1 MNNTWTFDDSVAVR
15 FQHEAESHIPSYHT
29 VIEKCI
35 NFAIKNLQKTD
46 LIIDVGSAL
55 GFTIKKFKDAGFTN
69 IVGVEN
75 SPAMIA
81 RSLFPDLVIESSS
94 LPANRY
100 KLILANWT
108 LHFVNDK
115 VAYLQNVYNCLDNGY
130 FILTDKTEQSD
141 LVKNMYYDFKRS
153 KGVSDQYIFEKEK
166 QLQGIMVSKQ
176 ISWYIKTLENIGF
189 QFEIIHA
196 DLGFVTFLC
205 SKS

>member
-15 FQHEAESHIPSYHT
+15 FQLEAESHIPSYHT

-115 VAYLQNVYNCLDNGY
+115 VAYLQNIYNCLDDGY